1 MNKRRRS
8 RRRQRKS
15 RIQHQSYGT
24 AQQTDRTALKWK
36 TAEESNTSG
45 EWPTRL
51 WPAQLNSLSCA
62 RVEHPWRNRRPRLR
76 PLWRSCCSS
85 ATLPPS
91 LCFFL
96 CCFFFCFFWNKTS
109 SVISACSQSLLPLR
123 LWRADPFM
131 MEQIPLGLEW
141 RLHKGDVSNIDIYI

>member
-1 MNKRRRS
+1 MNKRRRRS

-15 RIQHQSYGT
+15 RIQHQSHGT

-36 TAEESNTSG
+36 TAEESNTSSG
-45 EWPTRL
+45 WPTRL
-51 WPAQLNSLSCA
+51 WPAQPNGLSCGW
-62 RVEHPWRNRRPRLR
+62 VEHPWRNRRPRLR
-76 PLWRSCCSS
+76 PLWRSRCSS

-91 LCFFL
+91 LGFF
-96 CCFFFCFFWNKTS
+96 CCFFFLNKTS

-141 RLHKGDVSNIDIYI
+141 RLHKGDVSNIDIYR